1 MSGTLVYQDAVG
13 GDNLILSLAGGD
25 YVHSLAPLEW
35 QKLRVGIRATISA
48 ESDIS
53 GSPAPALAVGLC
65 SGTTYPFI
73 SGGCAHFV
81 GAKTNVSVFDYI
93 PFGTGTPT
101 WIRAGTGNNSFQAC
115 KKIGTTVTAVSSSS
129 VGPGFAEEHA
139 QPKSV
144 ILVDITK
151 GSPNWTVDFFIFNS
165 VAPDISWPDISES
178 TFNSLMVA
186 DTPSLL
192 YHSLYTGYQ
201 VAVNESANGVI
212 NAVNVSWNRNANLV
226 KLEDLA
232 VAKFLLD

>member
-1 MSGTLVYQDAVG
+1 MSGTLVYQDAQG
-13 GDNLILSLAGGD
+13 GDNIILSSSAD
-25 YVHSLAPLEW
+25 YVASLGNLSW

-48 ESDIS
+48 EADIS
-53 GSPAPALAVGLC
+53 GSPSPLLAVGLC
-65 SGTTYPFI
+65 SGIVYPFS

-115 KKIGTTVTAVSSSS
+115 KKIGGTVTAVSSSS

-139 QPKSV
+139 QPKGV

-192 YHSLYTGYQ
+192 YHSLYTGYS
-201 VAVNESANGVI
+201 VAVNEATNGTI
-212 NAVNVSWNRNANLV
+212 NAVNLSWNRSANLV
-226 KLEDLA
+226 KLEDIA